1 MKIKIFVCLTMLL
14 FVQNAFA
21 VTLDD
26 VVSVKDAAYRVG
38 TSDEVE
44 LRYEV
49 KDRVNLNTVKKEE
62 DILDSRAL
70 TYADL
75 SIKKIS
81 KEISDNLNLK
91 SQDMMQDL
99 SLLWRGA
106 AVQSDTIKFALYK
119 LANPDADK
127 PDERSVKKVLSTIA
141 SMSTLVGA
149 GVGNPLL
156 ASGSFLGSN
165 LLGIASQDDKSIN
178 YKFSRVTDADMIILV
193 RKIDE
198 LQQDIVNAYYDY
210 MMTRKL
216 FDLSVQQTKT
226 AYNNYHYAEQGAS
239 KEVVL
244 ISDAYYRESADK
256 QMQAR
261 NNFYARRASLEQLVG
276 KETFQQF
283 EDNLNKRDAALNK

>member
-1 MKIKIFVCLTMLL
+1 MRIVCFICIVFLL
-14 FVQNAFA
+14 LSPKSFA
-21 VTLDD
+21 VTLDE
-26 VVSVKDAAYRVG
+26 VVSVKDSAYRVG
-38 TSDEVE
+38 TSDELE

-49 KDRVNLNTVKKEE
+49 KDRVNLNIVKKEE

-81 KEISDNLNLK
+81 KEISENLNLK
-91 SQDMMQDL
+91 SQNMMEDL

-127 PDERSVKKVLSTIA
+127 PNEHSVKKVLSTIA

-165 LLGIASQDDKSIN
+165 LLGIASQDDKTFN
-178 YKFSRVTDADMIILV
+178 YKFSKVTDADMIILV

-198 LQQDIVNAYYDY
+198 LQQEIVNAYYDY
-210 MMTRKL
+210 MSARKL
-216 FDLSVQQTKT
+216 FNLYVQQTKT
-226 AYNNYHYAEQGAS
+226 AYNNYHFAEQGATR
-239 KEVVL
+239 EVIL

-261 NNFYARRASLEQLVG
+261 NDFYAKRASLEQLVG

-283 EDNLNKRDAALNK
+283 ENNINARESDRKK

>member
-1 MKIKIFVCLTMLL
+1 MNKLCFSLL
-14 FVQNAFA
+14 MVFLFTPLYSYA
-21 VTLDD
+21 VTLDE
-26 VVSVKDAAYRVG
+26 VTSIKDSAYRVG

-44 LRYEV
+44 LKYTV
-49 KDRVNLNTVKKEE
+49 KDKVNLSSVKNE
-62 DILDSRAL
+62 DEIFDSRAI

-81 KEISDNLNLK
+81 KEISDNLNIK
-91 SQDMMQDL
+91 SQYMMEDL

-106 AVQSDTIKFALYK
+106 ATQSDTIKFALYK

-127 PDERSVKKVLSTIA
+127 PSEHSVKKVLGTIA

-165 LLGIASQDDKSIN
+165 LLGIAAQDDKSIN

-198 LQQDIVNAYYDY
+198 LQQEIVNQYYDY
-210 MMTRKL
+210 MSSRKL
-216 FDLSVQQTKT
+216 FDLYGEQTKK
-226 AYNNYHYAEQGAS
+226 AYSNYHFAERGAS
-239 KEVVL
+239 REVVL

-261 NNFYARRASLEQLVG
+261 NTFYAKRASLEQLVG

-283 EDNLNKRDAALNK
+283 EDNLNKREKSNK